1 VKNVQPT
8 DNIDELR
15 RMGRDPLM
23 IWGARSDTLY
33 GLVGLMEKAW
43 ASLGKVQA
51 PIAYFYGANDH
62 IIPKEPT
69 MEAARRLKP
78 DDRSAYYANGWHLLL
93 VDKQAQV
100 VWTDAASFLKDPL
113 ADLPS
118 GAPPIPGAPT
128 APNVVRSEI
137 SKQ

>member
-1 VKNVQPT
+1 
-8 DNIDELR
+8 
-15 RMGRDPLM
+15 
-23 IWGARSDTLY
+23 
-33 GLVGLMEKAW
+33 MEKAW
-43 ASLGKVQA
+43 ASLGKVQV

-100 VWTDAASFLKDPL
+100 VWQDAAAFLKDPL

-128 APNVVRSEI
+128 APNVVRGGPARG
-137 SKQ
+137 